1 MAGLDDNGAVA
12 CPGCSQKS
20 PSGNRFCG
28 HCGAALTVAC
38 SGCGRENPPDH
49 RFCGGCGA
57 ALNSAPTTDQTDT
70 MSASA
75 SVESTSDTE
84 PVGLT
89 SESAGVDST
98 EPQAVPKPAPPP
110 SPTPPPAPSPLAEGM
125 DAMAR
130 ERELQALLAKANLLR
145 MRAQIRDARRTLDVA
160 LEVAHT
166 LPTVAASPVH
176 EMIGDMLAAEERWE
190 AARDAYALAN
200 DADPSRASAERKL
213 GEMILKAQ
221 DEAALSK
228 LGLSAPSP
236 SVDEV
241 QDRLGLATFF
251 SLIVPGSGH
260 FWLRQWTKGAAFFV
274 AFLMALG
281 FFAYTQNQIQLGGRP
296 SRVGRVQTQTV
307 GTGYAAIVV
316 AVLVYVV
323 CLVDLAS
330 QSKRLQAKSRPNPV
344 PAGSREDWEV

>member
-1 MAGLDDNGAVA
+1 
-12 CPGCSQKS
+12 
-20 PSGNRFCG
+20 
-28 HCGAALTVAC
+28 
-38 SGCGRENPPDH
+38 
-49 RFCGGCGA
+49 
-57 ALNSAPTTDQTDT
+57 
-70 MSASA
+70 
-75 SVESTSDTE
+75 
-84 PVGLT
+84 
-89 SESAGVDST
+89 
-98 EPQAVPKPAPPP
+98 
-110 SPTPPPAPSPLAEGM
+110 M
-125 DAMAR
+125 DAIAR

-145 MRAQIRDARRTLDVA
+145 LRAQIRDARRTLDIA
-160 LEVAHT
+160 LELAHA

-200 DADPSRASAERKL
+200 DADPSRAGAERKL

-221 DEAALSK
+221 DEAVLSK

-236 SVDEV
+236 SADDV
-241 QDRLGLATFF
+241 QDRLGVATFF
-251 SLIVPGSGH
+251 SLLVPGSGH
-260 FWLRQWTKGAAFFV
+260 FWLRQWTKGSAFFV
-274 AFLMALG
+274 AFLMSLG

-330 QSKRLQAKSRPNPV
+330 QSKRHQAKRRPNPV